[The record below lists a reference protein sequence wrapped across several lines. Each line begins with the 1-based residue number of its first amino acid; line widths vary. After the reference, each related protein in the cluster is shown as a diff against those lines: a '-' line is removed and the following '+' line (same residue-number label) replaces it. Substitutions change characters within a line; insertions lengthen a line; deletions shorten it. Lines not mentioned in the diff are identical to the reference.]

1 MEKVTQNFGY
11 SLLFGELLL
20 KSRPFDL
27 PGIIYLLTVLIQSLI
42 LASGGLLSVGSIT
55 IVILLLISDQG
66 WRNGLAYMLGYVT
79 GYALIGL
86 SSLWIGYTVAENRSG
101 EPGSFSSILFITLG
115 ILLLWL
121 TQRNWRKPPVEN
133 NESSRLFAILD
144 KITPPKAFGFGALV
158 TVINFKNLAIFLS
171 AVSVTLLSDL
181 PQSQKIIIVLL
192 IVLVFCMS
200 VIIPVLI
207 YVIFPRQAD
216 TVLNWIKQTLDT
228 NRRPIGIAA
237 PLIFGLIFLT
247 RGIAGIL

>member
-1 MEKVTQNFGY
+1 M
-11 SLLFGELLL
+11 
-20 KSRPFDL
+20 
-27 PGIIYLLTVLIQSLI
+27 LTVLFQSLI

-79 GYALIGL
+79 GYTVIGL
-86 SSLWIGYTVAENRSG
+86 SAVWIGYTVAENRSG
-101 EPGSFSSILFITLG
+101 ETGSFSSILFIALG

-121 TQRNWRKPPVEN
+121 TQRNWRKPPAKN
-133 NESSRLFAILD
+133 NESSRLFAILN

-171 AVSVTLLSDL
+171 AVSVALLSDL
-181 PQSQKIIIVLL
+181 SQSQKIIVVLL
-192 IVLVFCMS
+192 VVLVFCLS

-216 TVLNWIKQTLDT
+216 TVLNWIKQTLDA
-228 NRRPIGIAA
+228 NRRPLGIAA
-237 PLIFGLIFLT
+237 PLIFGIIFLI
-247 RGIAGIL
+247 RGITEIL